1 MRNSK
6 VRQRIAAGKLKLRI
20 RDLRNLGVKSEQVLG
35 ALGIYTAD
43 ALRRQGAVRVY
54 AELKRSGAA
63 PSLNLLW
70 ALAGALEPWPEGTHW
85 REIARGDTRLS
96 LLLAVEDLEA
106 GAVAARASKVSK
118 ATSAG
123 VAAAGSAAR
132 AKRGAKPGAR
142 T

>member
-43 ALRRQGAVRVY
+43 ALRHQGAVRVY

-106 GAVAARASKVSK
+106 GAAAARAKKVSK

-123 VAAAGSAAR
+123 VAAARKLRGKS
-132 AKRGAKPGAR
+132 GAKPGA
-142 T
+142 